1 MWLYR
6 LTLADVQAFVGAWA
20 GPESNS
26 AAAIGAFSER
36 LYRETV
42 GIPFFLVET
51 VKLLAEQAGLG
62 HGERGIDLTALLSEV
77 DTGII
82 MPKTVRRAILARLG
96 RFDPTARSL
105 LAAAAVLARDCH
117 YQELCTISGV
127 EELAGLPALDALL
140 AGQIFVETNDP
151 RHPYNFGHDKIRD
164 VVYTEARHTRRT
176 IYHRRALN
184 VPERASLPP
193 TELAYHAEQAGLF
206 DEARLHL
213 RRSASEARQAFQ
225 NRLALGHLTRALAL
239 TRPDADADR
248 FDLLLA
254 RQEIYH
260 LLGERGAQGADL
272 VELARLATTLQDDSK
287 RAEVAL
293 HQARYAEATS
303 DYAAA
308 SAAAEEAARLA
319 EQAGNI
325 DLVAKSALIW
335 GNSLWRQRRF
345 SAAQHQLQ
353 QSLAKAQS
361 AALPQV
367 EANSLRAL
375 GMVAEIPTGLC

>member
-1 MWLYR
+1 M
-6 LTLADVQAFVGAWA
+6 
-20 GPESNS
+20 
-26 AAAIGAFSER
+26 
-36 LYRETV
+36 
-42 GIPFFLVET
+42 
-51 VKLLAEQAGLG
+51 
-62 HGERGIDLTALLSEV
+62 
-77 DTGII
+77 
-82 MPKTVRRAILARLG
+82 
-96 RFDPTARSL
+96 
-105 LAAAAVLARDCH
+105 
-117 YQELCTISGV
+117 

-164 VVYTEARHTRRT
+164 VVYTEAGHTRRT
-176 IYHRRALN
+176 IYHRRALY
-184 VPERASLPP
+184 VPERALLPP

-225 NRLALGHLTRALAL
+225 NRLALGHLTRALTL
-239 TRPDADADR
+239 TQPDADADR

-272 VELARLATTLQDDSK
+272 VELAHLAITLQDDFK

-319 EQAGNI
+319 GLAGNI

-335 GNSLWRQRRF
+335 GNSLWRQRQF

-353 QSLAKAQS
+353 QSLAKAQCGG
-361 AALPQV
+361 ATRGRGKQPARPGDG
-367 EANSLRAL
+367 RR
-375 GMVAEIPTGLC
+375 IPAGLCRSQKIL